1 MDSRGEGLFVCRDML
16 VSLNPEV
23 KWGNESVL
31 DLVVSKWLGNDVG
44 IVVTDIEGG
53 VPDVSA
59 SLDDSESV
67 DTEELSS

>member
-1 MDSRGEGLFVCRDML
+1 M
-16 VSLNPEV
+16 SLNPEV